1 MKKLVAVVLLLITC
15 YSFAD
20 DSQAAGF
27 QNNAGGWT
35 VITTRDQYCS
45 VMDMHDGYAF
55 GTESYVR
62 FCWTRRGNAILVVFE
77 SGENRTW
84 PAESFQLLP
93 TEPEYK
99 SNKTNG

>member
-1 MKKLVAVVLLLITC
+1 MKRIAVVVLSLITC
-15 YSFAD
+15 YSFAEE
-20 DSQAAGF
+20 AAGF

-35 VITTRDQYCS
+35 VITTRDHYCG
-45 VMDMHDGYAF
+45 VMGMNDGYAF